1 MESGTHADTLSLPCQ
16 RDKSMRFPPMEWF
29 IHSAVLALIVVTPWK
44 IVGWAGSAI
53 FSIRFFLQWI
63 ASERA
68 KRSIIPIGFWECS
81 LLGSLLALSYFAF
94 YRRDSVGVIMTLAPL
109 PLYIRNLYLKWRE
122 VLTTKRAEQG
132 TTTKSTEIATR

>member
-1 MESGTHADTLSLPCQ
+1 
-16 RDKSMRFPPMEWF
+16 MEWF
-29 IHSAVLALIVVTPWK
+29 IHSAVLALVVVTPWK
-44 IVGWAGSAI
+44 IVGWMGSAV

-122 VLTTKRAEQG
+122 VLINEEGRTG
-132 TTTKSTEIATR
+132 DYH

>member
-1 MESGTHADTLSLPCQ
+1 MERL
-16 RDKSMRFPPMEWF
+16 
-29 IHSAVLALIVVTPWK
+29 IHSAVAAFLVVTPWK
-44 IVGWAGSAI
+44 IVGWSGTAV
-53 FSIRFFLQWI
+53 FSVRFFLQWI

-81 LLGSLLALSYFAF
+81 LLGSVLALSYFAF

-122 VLTTKRAEQG
+122 VLRAKREDSQMSAP
-132 TTTKSTEIATR
+132 KNPEIATR

>member
-1 MESGTHADTLSLPCQ
+1 
-16 RDKSMRFPPMEWF
+16 MEWF
-29 IHSAVLALIVVTPWK
+29 IHSAVLALVVVTPWK
-44 IVGWAGSAI
+44 IVGWSGSAI

-122 VLTTKRAEQG
+122 VVATKRAEQA
-132 TTTKSTEIATR
+132 TAAKSTEIAAQ

>member
-1 MESGTHADTLSLPCQ
+1 
-16 RDKSMRFPPMEWF
+16 MEWF
-29 IHSAVLALIVVTPWK
+29 IHSAVLALVVVTPWK

-81 LLGSLLALSYFAF
+81 LLGSLLALSYFAI

-109 PLYIRNLYLKWRE
+109 PLYIRNPYLKWRE
-122 VLTTKRAEQG
+122 VLTTKRAEQE
-132 TTTKSTEIATR
+132 TNTKSTGIATR

>member
-1 MESGTHADTLSLPCQ
+1 
-16 RDKSMRFPPMEWF
+16 MRYAPMERL
-29 IHSAVLALIVVTPWK
+29 IYSALAAFVVVTPWK
-44 IVGWAGSAI
+44 IVGWSGTAV
-53 FSIRFFLQWI
+53 FSIRFFLQWV

-81 LLGSLLALSYFAF
+81 LLGSVLALSYFAF

-122 VLTTKRAEQG
+122 VLREKRQDR
-132 TTTKSTEIATR
+132 STSAPKDPEIATR